1 MTALMQYLLA
11 CNILDIVTG
20 FIKAYDQKNVSSKK
34 MKHGAFSKVSI
45 WCVVLVTVIL
55 SNYFDTDFT
64 GYILGYYLIME
75 VVSILENVSFFI
87 PVPDKIKNILND
99 DQVNKP
105 IEKPT
110 KEETVIVKEETVG
123 TVDPEI
129 LKFIEEEEK
138 KKDE

>member
-1 MTALMQYLLA
+1 MTTLMQYLLA

-20 FIKAYDQKNVSSKK
+20 FIKAYDQKDISSKK
-34 MKHGAFSKVSI
+34 MKHGAFSKVSM
-45 WCVVLVTVIL
+45 WCVVLVTIIL

-64 GYILGYYLIME
+64 AYILGYYLIME

-99 DQVNKP
+99 EQ
-105 IEKPT
+105 IEKT
-110 KEETVIVKEETVG
+110 SKNETVTTVDETV
-123 TVDPEI
+123 TNATPEI
-129 LKFIEEEEK
+129 LKFIEEEK

>member
-1 MTALMQYLLA
+1 MTTLMQYLLA

-20 FIKAYDQKNVSSKK
+20 FIKAYDQKDISSKK
-34 MKHGAFSKVSI
+34 MKHGAFSKVSM
-45 WCVVLVTVIL
+45 WCVVLVTIIL

-99 DQVNKP
+99 DQV
-105 IEKPT
+105 EKT
-110 KEETVIVKEETVG
+110 NKEETTTVKETVT

-129 LKFIEEEEK
+129 LKFIEEEK

>member
-1 MTALMQYLLA
+1 MSTLMQYLLA

-34 MKHGAFSKVSI
+34 MKHGAFSKVSM

-99 DQVNKP
+99 EQ
-105 IEKPT
+105 IEKKT
-110 KEETVIVKEETVG
+110 KEETVTTVEETV
-123 TVDPEI
+123 TPVDPEI
-129 LKFIEEEEK
+129 LKYIEEGK